1 MELAILASWWAN
13 GMQPGFYSEYLEI
26 EDSHWWF
33 RGRRLVLADL
43 LRRCVPSPIELL
55 DVGSSG
61 GSVTRALLELGPVT
75 ACDLDLGSAAA
86 ARQRPGLSPVV
97 GRAEEL
103 PFKDDSFD
111 LVTAFDVI
119 EHIDD
124 DLGALQEMARVVRP
138 TGGVAIA
145 VPAYEWLWGRQD
157 DINGHRRR
165 YTRRLLQAR
174 LEIAGL
180 RIERTTSFNSF
191 LFPPIAAIRLL
202 RRLGRGREEGQ
213 DRQAVSRSD
222 FSMTRPGRMNDALTQ
237 VFGAERWVLRAMD
250 LPVGVSLFAFARPAA
265 PTGPGAA
272 PAESQ
277 YPPR

>member
-1 MELAILASWWAN
+1 
-13 GMQPGFYSEYLEI
+13 MQPGFYSEYLEI

-33 RGRRLVLADL
+33 RGRRLILVDL
-43 LRRCVPSPIELL
+43 LRRCVRSPIELL
-55 DVGSSG
+55 DVVSSG
-61 GSVTRALLELGPVT
+61 GSVTRALLELGGVT

-86 ARQRPGLSPVV
+86 ARRRPGLSPVV
-97 GRAEEL
+97 VRAEAL
-103 PFKDDSFD
+103 PFEDHSFD

-174 LEIAGL
+174 LEIAGP
-180 RIERTTSFNSF
+180 RMERTTSFISF

-202 RRLGRGREEGQ
+202 RRLGRGREE
-213 DRQAVSRSD
+213 
-222 FSMTRPGRMNDALTQ
+222 
-237 VFGAERWVLRAMD
+237 
-250 LPVGVSLFAFARPAA
+250 
-265 PTGPGAA
+265 
-272 PAESQ
+272 
-277 YPPR
+277 